1 MNAQLSRKIVFWLNT
16 TNGQLVMGLPEE
28 YPAPAFYE
36 KLVCTT
42 AHDAE
47 RLSQRMREQE
57 TEREAMENEEREYI
71 ESELVRNLRGHIHAQ
86 IANARDWK
94 NREFLQ
100 RHLELY
106 DQRPDRTQMKQ
117 ESYLHSE
124 GYEKGH

>member
-28 YPAPAFYE
+28 YPAPTFYE
-36 KLVCTT
+36 KIVCNT

-57 TEREAMENEEREYI
+57 AEREAMEDENREYI
-71 ESELVRNLRGHIHAQ
+71 EAELVRNLRGHIHAQ
-86 IANARDWK
+86 IAKARDWK

-106 DQRPDRTQMKQ
+106 DQRQAKWKWKR
-117 ESYLHSE
+117 ESYLHAE
-124 GYEKGH
+124 GYEHGH